1 VAHDVRRHSKSRC
14 LNAVQF
20 APADASAI
28 DFDHDLTTAGDG
40 LWNIPHLNNTEAC
53 EHHCPHVSLT
63 NSSIQLL
70 AEH

>member
-1 VAHDVRRHSKSRC
+1 
-14 LNAVQF
+14 VQF